1 MYLLDVTT
9 TTESSATTAI
19 MQVKIVNIVSIFAIL
34 VDSNIIS
41 KYILYKWKYIYM
53 DIQYYSSNIKNQY
66 KT

>member
-19 MQVKIVNIVSIFAIL
+19 MQAKIVNIVSIFAIL

>member
-19 MQVKIVNIVSIFAIL
+19 MQAKIVNIVSIFAIL

-41 KYILYKWKYIYM
+41 KYILYK
-53 DIQYYSSNIKNQY
+53 
-66 KT
+66 